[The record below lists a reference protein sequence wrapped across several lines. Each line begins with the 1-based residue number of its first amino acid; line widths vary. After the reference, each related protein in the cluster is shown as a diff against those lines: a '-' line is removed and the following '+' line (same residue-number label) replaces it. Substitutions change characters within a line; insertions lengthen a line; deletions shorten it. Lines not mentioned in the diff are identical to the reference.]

1 MTSRLLL
8 EPTTHLCL
16 HSADSA
22 VQVVPV
28 LLRCPPLIRSS
39 RWTTF
44 RSENRR
50 LCDVIITLQLWARYH
65 CKEQNGLRDR
75 HLQLLSLILLYRT
88 LRRHHH
94 HHHRHGSPMRLSL
107 QNRCVRF
114 KAVNRFN
121 SQSLLV
127 QMMTV
132 LLQTTVV
139 TLKRLYSNKRM
150 PRNFH
155 HYPTQPHR
163 PFWPGNHPDPWTRR
177 NRLGNQLALGGP
189 ASMLRQ

>member
-8 EPTTHLCL
+8 VPTTHRCL

-22 VQVVPV
+22 VVVPV

-50 LCDVIITLQLWARYH
+50 LCDVIITLQLWARYP
-65 CKEQNGLRDR
+65 CKDQNCLRDR

-88 LRRHHH
+88 LRRH

-114 KAVNRFN
+114 KAVNRYN
-121 SQSLLV
+121 SPSFLV

-139 TLKRLYSNKRM
+139 TLKRLCNKRM

-155 HYPTQPHR
+155 HFPTQPHR
-163 PFWPGNHPDPWTRR
+163 PQFWPGNHPDPWTRR